1 MSRRAIPPLFI
12 RRVSPI
18 AIFAGIGW
26 ANILKKLRSRQNIAT
41 AAVIAVIVL
50 WLFGANKLKE
60 LARGLGEGAREF
72 KKIKKEIENPESDE
86 NQK

>member
-1 MSRRAIPPLFI
+1 MSNIG
-12 RRVSPI
+12 SPE
-18 AIFAGIGW
+18 
-26 ANILKKLRSRQNIAT
+26 LV
-41 AAVIAVIVL
+41 VIAVIVL